1 MNALENMEK
10 VNSEVS
16 AFVEEVT
23 KAHSEKAE
31 VLLSFY
37 SCLFLGNPLHENQ
50 LQAEVYVWISFQLWG
65 FLEMKIDV
73 RTNFCLIHSLI

>member
-31 VLLSFY
+31 VLFSFY
-37 SCLFLGNPLHENQ
+37 SCIFLGNPLHEN
-50 LQAEVYVWISFQLWG
+50 
-65 FLEMKIDV
+65 
-73 RTNFCLIHSLI
+73 

>member
-1 MNALENMEK
+1 MNALEKMEK

-31 VLLSFY
+31 VIFSFI
-37 SCLFLGNPLHENQ
+37 C
-50 LQAEVYVWISFQLWG
+50 
-65 FLEMKIDV
+65 
-73 RTNFCLIHSLI
+73 IHFYWNSSS